1 MTVENTANIKETV
14 YNELTADLDF
24 LPYKDFVHDEM
35 DGQSRVFDNENP
47 CDILNVLSLY
57 SRASLMIQENLSPE
71 ATSAARSIQDSLL
84 DQATITNQTIMETIN
99 QETMSFYDK
108 ELEAIVLTKSS
119 KDYPLNYRKWDFNR
133 DSQAWRVC
141 DALEQL
147 VHDAHVL
154 RQQIQQEQPNRD
166 IVELNEESLR
176 YFLNSVSRTY
186 ESVSDEQQ
194 PKNIIIS
201 SQQWHPSH
209 NGGDAA
215 IFNARIDGDPDQ
227 IVRIDKDNN
236 LFFSYMYADK
246 QHGTTLVYLPVPKS
260 TTVHFSPGAEKIL
273 AQNKSKKLEKKQSA
287 R

>member
-47 CDILNVLSLY
+47 CDILNALSLY
-57 SRASLMIQENLSPE
+57 SRASLMIQVNLSPE

-99 QETMSFYDK
+99 PETMSFYDK
-108 ELEAIVLTKSS
+108 ELEAIVLSKSS

-147 VHDAHVL
+147 VHDAHEL
-154 RQQIQQEQPNRD
+154 RQQSQQEQPNQG

-176 YFLNSVSRTY
+176 YFLIVCPAPMKAYPTSSSPRTLLFPHSNGIHPIMEAMRQYSMPASMETRTRLSASTKTIICSSLICMQINS
-186 ESVSDEQQ
+186 
-194 PKNIIIS
+194 
-201 SQQWHPSH
+201 
-209 NGGDAA
+209 
-215 IFNARIDGDPDQ
+215 
-227 IVRIDKDNN
+227 
-236 LFFSYMYADK
+236 M
-246 QHGTTLVYLPVPKS
+246 
-260 TTVHFSPGAEKIL
+260 
-273 AQNKSKKLEKKQSA
+273 AQ